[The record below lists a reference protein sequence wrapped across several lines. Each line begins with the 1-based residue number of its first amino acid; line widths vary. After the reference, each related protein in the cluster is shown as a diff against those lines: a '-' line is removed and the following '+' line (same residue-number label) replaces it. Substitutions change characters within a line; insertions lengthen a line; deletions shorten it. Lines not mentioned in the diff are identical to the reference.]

1 MSKVEDKQIVESLN
15 IGYTFE
21 KEILV
26 KPLPTIMVEKVVVKQ
41 IPTGEQDEE
50 GNNLYET
57 KEEKESVESNFE
69 TGVVLALPTVYT
81 GSITVGDTVVY
92 NKKFAIDFDLYKTSK
107 LVKPYDIIA
116 IVTK

>member
-1 MSKVEDKQIVESLN
+1 MSKASDKKIVESLK
-15 IGYTFE
+15 IGFTFE

-26 KPLPTIMVEKVVVKQ
+26 KPLPTIMVDKIVVKQ

-57 KEEKESVESNFE
+57 KEEKETVESNFE
-69 TGVVLALPTVYT
+69 TGVVLSLPTVYT
-81 GSITVGDTVVY
+81 GSIAVGDTVVY

-107 LVKPYDIIA
+107 LVKPYDVIA
-116 IVTK
+116 KVIK